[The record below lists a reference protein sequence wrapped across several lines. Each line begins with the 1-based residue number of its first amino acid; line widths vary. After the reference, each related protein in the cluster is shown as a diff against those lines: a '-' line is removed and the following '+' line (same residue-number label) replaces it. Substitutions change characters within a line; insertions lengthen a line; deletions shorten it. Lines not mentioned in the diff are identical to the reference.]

1 MDVEKEGPT
10 TGKIMG
16 ELVVIEHIED
26 IYNVSISTLVL
37 KNMTNL
43 LAILGEVNGDCNDQ
57 CFNAYEIPIMQL
69 SRGNEVLTNSSDND
83 DDVEQRHENALERN
97 LAPFNLLK
105 DPTIGDGD
113 YDFRT
118 IVRQIRKT
126 VEWSDP

>member
-1 MDVEKEGPT
+1 MF
-10 TGKIMG
+10 
-16 ELVVIEHIED
+16 
-26 IYNVSISTLVL
+26 
-37 KNMTNL
+37 
-43 LAILGEVNGDCNDQ
+43 Q
-57 CFNAYEIPIMQL
+57 CIRNSDHATQQ
-69 SRGNEVLTNSSDND
+69 RKVLTNSSDND

-97 LAPFNLLK
+97 LVPFSLLK